1 MFKLIVAAMALL
13 WSANAVFAQQ
23 YSLYGEVRNA
33 SSHQVLPGTTLEL
46 KELKRF
52 TVTDEGGNYHF
63 ERLPGGTYTI
73 EIRFLGFRQKQETIT
88 LSENKEQDFELE
100 ESVQMTDEV
109 VVYATRAGEK
119 SPTTYSSINKQI
131 LQKQNFGQDLPFLI
145 NWTPSVV
152 TTSDAGNGI
161 GYTGIRIRGSDAT
174 RVNVT
179 INGIPYNDSE
189 SLGTFWVDV
198 PDIASS
204 SQSIQIQRGV
214 GTSTNGAG
222 AFGASINLQT
232 NTRNDQP
239 YAELLSSAGSFGTF
253 RNTFGFGTGMIDG
266 RWVVDGRVSRI
277 VSDGFID
284 RAHSDLQSYY
294 FSAGLYAKGT
304 MLKAISFGG
313 KERTYQSW
321 YGVPQSRLENDIEAM
336 LTTASNEGWNEEQTE
351 NLLNSNSRTFNPY
364 TYKDQVDDY
373 QQNHYQLHFSQR
385 MGEAFT
391 ANLSAHY
398 TKGKGYYE
406 EYRFDDD
413 FSDYGLQPVTIG
425 DSLIESSDFI
435 RRRWLDNDFYGLTYS
450 LNYNVD
456 AWDIILGG
464 AWNRYEGDHYG
475 EVIWSE
481 VSTVPT
487 GYRYYFNHGDKKDFN
502 SYIKASH
509 QFGSKINGYVD
520 MQIRSIDYVARG
532 VESKQN
538 AIDVDKDFLF
548 FNPKAGLTY
557 LASANQQLYL
567 SYSVGNREPVRD
579 DFVDA
584 PDGKTPK
591 HETLYN
597 VEAGYRRTG
606 KIFSL
611 NVNYY
616 WMDYRN
622 QLVLTGQLN
631 DVGASVR
638 TNVDNSYRMGLEIEG
653 QLRIS
658 QNLSLNANFTLSRN
672 KIKDF
677 VEILYDY
684 GPFFDEYTEV
694 RRTYS
699 NTDISFSPNVI
710 AGSGLTYK
718 PFRNAELT
726 LLTKYVGRQ
735 FLDNTMNH
743 DRSIKGYTVNDIRFS
758 YVLRPKYLKEI
769 TLSVLVNNIFD
780 KKYESNGYT
789 WGYLAHFY
797 EARENYYYPQA
808 GMNFLAMV
816 TLKI

>member
-1 MFKLIVAAMALL
+1 MALL

-23 YSLYGEVRNA
+23 YSLYGKVQNA
-33 SSHQVLPGTTLEL
+33 NSGQVLSGATLEV
-46 KELKRF
+46 KGLKRF
-52 TVTDEGGNYHF
+52 TVTDEAGNYSF
-63 ERLPGGTYTI
+63 DRLPAGI
-73 EIRFLGFRQKQETIT
+73 HVVEIRFLGFRPKQETIT
-88 LSENKEQDFELE
+88 ISESREQNFELE
-100 ESVQMTDEV
+100 ESAQMTDEV

-119 SPTTYSSINKQI
+119 SPTTYSAINKQV

-232 NTRNDQP
+232 NTRNDKP
-239 YAELLSSAGSFGTF
+239 YAELMTSAGSFGTF
-253 RNTFGFGTGMIDG
+253 RNTFGFGTGIIDD
-266 RWVVDGRVSRI
+266 RWVIDGRVSRI

-284 RAHSDLQSYY
+284 RASSDLRSYY
-294 FSAGLYAKGT
+294 FSGGFYSNGT

-321 YGVPQSRLENDIEAM
+321 YGVPQSRLENNTEAM

-385 MGEAFT
+385 MGDAFT

-406 EYRFDDD
+406 EYRYDDD

-425 DSLIESSDFI
+425 DSVIESSDFI
-435 RRRWLDNDFYGLTYS
+435 RRRWLENDFYGLTYS
-450 LNYNVD
+450 VNYNVD
-456 AWDIILGG
+456 TWDVIFGG
-464 AWNRYEGDHYG
+464 AWNRYDGDHYG
-475 EVIWSE
+475 EIIWSE

-487 GYRYYFNHGDKKDFN
+487 GYRYYFNNGDKKDFN
-502 SYIKASH
+502 LYLKASH
-509 QFGSKINGYVD
+509 QFSKKINGYVD
-520 MQIRSIDYVARG
+520 MQVRRIDYIANG
-532 VESKQN
+532 IESKQN
-538 AIDVDKDFLF
+538 VVDVKENFLF

-557 LASANQQLYL
+557 LASSNQQLYL

-597 VEAGYRRTG
+597 LEAGYRRTG
-606 KIFSL
+606 NILSL

-616 WMDYRN
+616 WMDYRD

-638 TNVDNSYRMGLEIEG
+638 TNVDNSYRMGLEVEG
-653 QLRIS
+653 LIKIS
-658 QNLSLNANFTLSRN
+658 QKLSLNANITFSRN

-677 VEILYDY
+677 VEVLYDY
-684 GPFFDEYTEV
+684 GPFFDEYNEV
-694 RRTYS
+694 RRNYS

-710 AGSGLTYK
+710 AGSSLMYK

-735 FLDNTMNH
+735 YLDNTMNNE
-743 DRSIKGYTVNDIRFS
+743 RSIKGYTVNDIRFS
-758 YVLRPKYLKEI
+758 YVIKPKFVKEV
-769 TLSVLVNNIFD
+769 TFSVLANNIFD

-789 WGYLAHFY
+789 WGYIAHFY

-808 GMNFLAMV
+808 GTNFLAML